1 MKIISINIAGRS
13 NFGKDYKTRMQSIAD
28 FLDKEKADI
37 VCMQEVT
44 FSKSSC
50 TAETINNS
58 MTSPYPFV
66 YAHMS
71 EKYTFDKFA
80 EPFMK
85 KWKAGLIEHDGD
97 YATDGVAIL
106 SKEPMSSD
114 VAIVMKP
121 APADERGK
129 PDLRV
134 RVSQIIKK
142 KEGFSLANV
151 HFATNYNAYMQLEE
165 LLEYCSPDIIV
176 GDFNMFTED
185 IKEHKYIWSPNYNA
199 SIEFKDYISFPNENA
214 TFDHMLLKPSFKF
227 TSIKTVEGMS
237 DHSAIIYTIEKE

>member
-1 MKIISINIAGRS
+1 MEIFFELAGQGTNNINLV
-13 NFGKDYKTRMQSIAD
+13 TAD
-28 FLDKEKADI
+28 HFI
-37 VCMQEVT
+37 
-44 FSKSSC
+44 
-50 TAETINNS
+50 
-58 MTSPYPFV
+58 P
-66 YAHMS
+66 
-71 EKYTFDKFA
+71 
-80 EPFMK
+80 
-85 KWKAGLIEHDGD
+85 
-97 YATDGVAIL
+97 GVA
-106 SKEPMSSD
+106 E
-114 VAIVMKP
+114 AIQE
-121 APADERGK
+121 A
-129 PDLRV
+129 
-134 RVSQIIKK
+134 K

-214 TFDHMLLKPSFKF
+214 TFDHMLLKPTFKF

>member
-13 NFGKDYKTRMQSIAD
+13 NFGKDYKARMQSIAS
-28 FLDKEKADI
+28 FLNKEKADI

-44 FSKSSC
+44 FNKTSC
-50 TAETINNS
+50 IAETINNS
-58 MTSPYPFV
+58 MANPYPFV

-71 EKYTFDKFA
+71 EKYTYDKFA

-106 SKEPMSSD
+106 SKEPVLSD
-114 VAIVMKP
+114 IAIVMKP

-134 RVSQIIKK
+134 RVSQIIKSK
-142 KEGFSLANV
+142 PGFSLANV

-165 LLEYCSPDIIV
+165 LIDYCSPDIIV

-185 IKEHKYIWSPNYNA
+185 IEEHKSIWDTDYKA

-214 TFDHMLLKPSFKF
+214 TLDHMLIKPSFKF
-227 TSIKTVEGMS
+227 VSIETIEGMS
-237 DHSAIIYTIEKE
+237 DHSAIIYTIE